1 MADKIPLKG
10 IFNGSGDPTG
20 LAEFTTSDT
29 IGFADGGTGL
39 SALGTAGQVIKV
51 NSGASALEF
60 GNVADVINLDG
71 ANDLTSVTLELT
83 DIFLVSDFAGL
94 LLGFI
99 STKIFDFSGLQ
110 SNASLSK
117 GIYVFANFFER
128 KLPTSTVLKAARVS
142 CEIVYSLSLTLAR
155 LSS

>member
-51 NSGASALEF
+51 NSAELPLKAVNTRAEYM
-60 GNVADVINLDG
+60 DQI
-71 ANDLTSVTLELT
+71 NDLKSVSYTHLT
-83 DIFLVSDFAGL
+83 
-94 LLGFI
+94 
-99 STKIFDFSGLQ
+99 
-110 SNASLSK
+110 
-117 GIYVFANFFER
+117 
-128 KLPTSTVLKAARVS
+128 LPTKA
-142 CEIVYSLSLTLAR
+142 
-155 LSS
+155 